1 MAMDYSK
8 ADTAAE
14 KLQTVS
20 GTDIA
25 SIISKLNGE
34 LLDVDGENFSELVTK
49 LEALKEN
56 LSSYS
61 SEINDVEN
69 NMREKEEKAASG
81 GN

>member
-20 GTDIA
+20 DTDIA

-34 LLDVDGENFSELVTK
+34 LLDVDGENFSKLVTK
-49 LEALKEN
+49 LEALQNN
-56 LSSYS
+56 LSTYS
-61 SEINDVEN
+61 NNIKTVEN
-69 NMREKEEKAASG
+69 NMREKEETAASG

>member
-20 GTDIA
+20 DTDIA

-61 SEINDVEN
+61 SEINDVEE
-69 NMREKEEKAASG
+69 NMRAIEEKAENG
-81 GN
+81 GS

>member
-49 LEALKEN
+49 LEALKNN
-56 LSSYS
+56 LSTYS
-61 SEINDVEN
+61 NDIKTVEN
-69 NMREKEEKAASG
+69 NMREKEETAASG

>member
-61 SEINDVEN
+61 SEINDVEE
-69 NMREKEEKAASG
+69 NMRAIEEKAENG
-81 GN
+81 GS

>member
-69 NMREKEEKAASG
+69 NMREKEETAASG